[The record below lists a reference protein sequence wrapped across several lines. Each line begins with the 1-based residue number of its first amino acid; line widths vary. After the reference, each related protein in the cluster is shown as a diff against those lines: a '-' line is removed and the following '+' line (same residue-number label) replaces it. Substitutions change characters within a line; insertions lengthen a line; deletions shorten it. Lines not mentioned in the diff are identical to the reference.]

1 ENSFHQLN
9 EYVIKHHDKM
19 GNFGLAM
26 VQLKDG
32 SKVLL
37 ANRLN
42 FWDLNLGSAGEL
54 LDYQCLA
61 NQ

>member
-1 ENSFHQLN
+1 
-9 EYVIKHHDKM
+9 M
-19 GNFGLAM
+19 GNYGLAM

-37 ANRLN
+37 ANRL
-42 FWDLNLGSAGEL
+42 DITELNLGSAGEI